1 MRCRVEDGDPD
12 AEDWTDSAGNALP
25 PDRFWNAGLET
36 LIAVDGEGDCKGI
49 ELNIWERAKVGS
61 FL

>member
-1 MRCRVEDGDPD
+1 MEDGDSN

-25 PDRFWNAGLET
+25 PDRFWNDGLET
-36 LIAVDGEGDCKGI
+36 LVAADGQGDCKGI
-49 ELNIWERAKVGS
+49 DLNIWEGAKVVSS